1 MVVVANVKAPEQFL
15 HNINGDYSLLFDVIE
30 VEANTVLQ
38 VGTVLEYTTAAGGG
52 WKVKDPA
59 SNSTKLGILAEYVK
73 ASPEAQ
79 KVKVAIRS
87 NAFNAAI

>member
-1 MVVVANVKAPEQFL
+1 MAVV
-15 HNINGDYSLLFDVIE
+15 D
-30 VEANTVLQ
+30 T
-38 VGTVLEYTTAAGGG
+38 
-52 WKVKDPA
+52 VKDPA
-59 SNSTKLGILAEYVK
+59 SNSTKLGILAESVK

>member
-1 MVVVANVKAPEQFL
+1 MAVVDTVKAPEQFL
-15 HNINGDYSLLFDVIE
+15 P
-30 VEANTVLQ
+30 AT
-38 VGTVLEYTTAAGGG
+38 GG

-59 SNSTKLGILAEYVK
+59 SNSTKLGILAESVK

-87 NAFNAAI
+87 NAFNAAV